1 MSIIKYKFR
10 VYGTMIPIVERF
22 VTPYPQNVTLAG
34 GVRVGELTHIGIG
47 SSIIQGIS
55 IGKSSIVG
63 AGSVVVRD
71 IPSYTIS
78 YGNPCRVVRSIDE

>member
-1 MSIIKYKFR
+1 M
-10 VYGTMIPIVERF
+10 
-22 VTPYPQNVTLAG
+22 TLAG
-34 GVRVGELTHIGIG
+34 GVRVGELTHIGVG

-71 IPSYTIS
+71 IPSYPYLMETHA
-78 YGNPCRVVRSIDE
+78 GL